1 VRASE
6 IGGAAAEIRRCR
18 RGSTGLALGVL
29 VRAGLMSWK
38 ESAMEVL
45 DPRQSGGVGSQWR
58 RCCGTPVH
66 GSAEV
71 LHTAEQGGGVVRV
84 RWRRW
89 RGKVGAQE
97 GPRAQIKGSRAGIAA
112 RSSEKGIPAISP
124 VIPGAAVARRGKGRG
139 RRSDAGA
146 RGVRGGKRA
155 GAAWKRRARQ
165 AGC

>member
-1 VRASE
+1 
-6 IGGAAAEIRRCR
+6 
-18 RGSTGLALGVL
+18 
-29 VRAGLMSWK
+29 
-38 ESAMEVL
+38 MEVL

-97 GPRAQIKGSRAGIAA
+97 GPRPQIKGSRAGIAA

-155 GAAWKRRARQ
+155 GAAWKQRAGQ